1 MVIEYETSKYVTKKQ
16 KIEIEDTKNVFLQGV
31 NPYDGL
37 NTYFGI
43 WTDER
48 YLIIATLTS
57 NRNISYSYSVNKN
70 VYTNADIRQFLKFNH
85 DIKIITKNEFKE
97 QLQKAISII
106 KI

>member
-1 MVIEYETSKYVTKKQ
+1 MVIEYETSKYITEKQ

-43 WTDER
+43 WSNENGLSIVT
-48 YLIIATLTS
+48 LIS
-57 NRNISYSYSVNKN
+57 NRCVSYEYSKNKSIH
-70 VYTNADIRQFLKFNH
+70 TEC
-85 DIKIITKNEFKE
+85 DIKKYLADNRKVKLIPKEIFIE
-97 QLQKAISII
+97 QLNRIKEII